1 MILGTLILIT
11 GIIFD
16 EFSSAF
22 RVGQVSST
30 VTPSSNYNA
39 TRQAK
44 NPSVVVLKTT
54 DAPVANNLESTRS
67 FSIEKGS
74 NSLTDIQWFG
84 IGFSSSLATVIVIV
98 LAVVLLQRSRRR
110 RVKTEESN
118 EGETA
123 DERNEREMTR
133 LPSSPDSIVVDIPDK
148 DR

>member
-16 EFSSAF
+16 EFRSAF

-30 VTPSSNYNA
+30 ATPSSNDNA

-44 NPSVVVLKTT
+44 TLSVVVLKTT
-54 DAPVANNLESTRS
+54 DAPAVDNIESTRS
-67 FSIEKGS
+67 FSTEKGS
-74 NSLTDIQWFG
+74 NSLTDIQLVV
-84 IGFSSSLATVIVIV
+84 IGFFSGLAIAIVIV
-98 LAVVLLQRSRRR
+98 LAVVLLLRSRCR

-123 DERNEREMTR
+123 DERNEREMSR
-133 LPSSPDSIVVDIPDK
+133 LASSPDSMVVDIPDK